1 MAGFCSE
8 DDIGMISVI
17 IPLFNKAK
25 TIMRAI
31 ESVLHQE
38 QTPYEVLVINDGSS
52 DESAEIVREIR
63 SPLIRLINQE
73 NQGPGAARNLGASL
87 SQGRYLAFLDA
98 DDEWHSS
105 HLKNAALALGGS
117 PESSVYVTGYDSGR
131 FRDVQPNLIK
141 HLSLAGSIGPPLEAG
156 ETTLKAMVDAMHSS
170 CLVVKSDTFRALGG
184 FFEKDRCVYGEDSF
198 LWLRV
203 LLTQNIYWDPT
214 ETVVFHVE
222 DSELGYAVRK
232 RRKARPASLYPEQ
245 IYEGM
250 SLAEKR
256 AAKRAIDYFALLDLY
271 QLVDS
276 GSQDAVYELERVH
289 PSLRLRRLKIPL
301 WRLKQKLLGLLGS
314 KIRLSD

>member
-17 IPLFNKAK
+17 VPLFNKAK

-38 QTPYEVLVINDGSS
+38 HTPCEVLVINDGSS

-73 NQGPGAARNLGASL
+73 NLGPGAARNLGASL
-87 SQGRYLAFLDA
+87 CQGRYLAFLDA
-98 DDEWHSS
+98 DDEWRSS

-117 PESSVYVTGYDSGR
+117 QECSVYVTGYDSGR
-131 FRDVQPNLIK
+131 FRNVQPNLIK
-141 HLSLAGSIGPPLEAG
+141 YLSLAGSIGPPLEVCG
-156 ETTLKAMVDAMHSS
+156 TTLKTMVDAMHSS
-170 CLVVKSDTFRALGG
+170 CVVVKGETFRALGG

-214 ETVVFHVE
+214 ETVLFHVE
-222 DSELGYAVRK
+222 DSALGYAVTNRA
-232 RRKARPASLYPEQ
+232 KARPASLYPELVS
-245 IYEGM
+245 EGM
-250 SLAEKR
+250 SGAQNR
-256 AAKRAIDYFALLDLY
+256 AAKRAIGYFALLDLY

-289 PSLRLRRLKIPL
+289 PSLRRRRLKIPL

-314 KIRLSD
+314 KIRSSG